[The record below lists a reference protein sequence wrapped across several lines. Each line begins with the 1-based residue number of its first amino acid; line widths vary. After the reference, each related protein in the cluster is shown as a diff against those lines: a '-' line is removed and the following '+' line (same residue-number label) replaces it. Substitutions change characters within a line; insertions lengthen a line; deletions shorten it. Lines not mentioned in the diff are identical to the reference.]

1 MTLAVKGK
9 LTGYQA
15 LIQDATGVTD
25 LEHIERIEDT
35 MRHVGS
41 TAPLTGKRAS
51 SSCKARA
58 RPCRSSLSSDRR
70 FFNQPHVPRGRGVSL
85 FLDI

>member
-1 MTLAVKGK
+1 MTQAVKGK

-35 MRHVGS
+35 MRHVIFHS
-41 TAPLTGKRAS
+41 TLDWQTREQLMHG
-51 SSCKARA
+51 ARA
-58 RPCRSSLSSDRR
+58 AL
-70 FFNQPHVPRGRGVSL
+70 QIITLV
-85 FLDI
+85 